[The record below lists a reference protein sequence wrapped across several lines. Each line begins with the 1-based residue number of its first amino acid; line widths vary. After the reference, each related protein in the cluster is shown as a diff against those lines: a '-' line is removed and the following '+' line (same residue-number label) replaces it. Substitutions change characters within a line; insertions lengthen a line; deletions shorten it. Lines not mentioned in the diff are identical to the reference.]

1 MGTKTLKPLLRKAL
15 KGVTEFPFFY
25 ETEVSCQRCP
35 ENRFHDTLNSYYD
48 NGQSKM
54 NNFEAKSVGEKPCI
68 PITESLLRCHIELY
82 GKENMMVTLIPVQG
96 GYQFRTHANYNF
108 KQSAVIQSENTKKI
122 RTFKTVEAALNLA
135 RKFGFGSVA
144 IELEPVE
151 TINKRYARTAK
162 KPSSA

>member
-1 MGTKTLKPLLRKAL
+1 
-15 KGVTEFPFFY
+15 
-25 ETEVSCQRCP
+25 
-35 ENRFHDTLNSYYD
+35 
-48 NGQSKM
+48 M

-151 TINKRYARTAK
+151 TITKRYARTAK